1 MYTVYR
7 NSGLTDVAG
16 TITTDAEGYG
26 KLEDLEPG
34 SYWVKETKQAP
45 GHALDPAVYK
55 TEVVSD
61 ETTRV
66 NGDHVSDTRNRT
78 PWA

>member
-45 GHALDPAVYK
+45 GHALDLPC
-55 TEVVSD
+55 
-61 ETTRV
+61 TRPRSYQMRQ
-66 NGDHVSDTRNRT
+66 H
-78 PWA
+78 A